1 VLHVFECDARRGI
14 GRTGHAVF
22 ICSSDPV
29 VGGGELRQF
38 VTAGRVG
45 LRSSA
50 NMASILD
57 LISAVLM
64 VPLRR
69 GVCRPVG
76 AVGAIEVVAM
86 CPAFVGYR
94 YVCLTVTVVIWFTS
108 WPTMLYTTCSV
119 PCHSAWSPRRWPGM

>member
-1 VLHVFECDARRGI
+1 MSLLVLQRFRVRRAAGDRMDRSLGVHPIPSSGI
-14 GRTGHAVF
+14 
-22 ICSSDPV
+22 
-29 VGGGELRQF
+29 RQF

-76 AVGAIEVVAM
+76 VVGAIEVVTM

-94 YVCLTVTVVIWFTS
+94 YVCLTVTVVI
-108 WPTMLYTTCSV
+108 
-119 PCHSAWSPRRWPGM
+119 